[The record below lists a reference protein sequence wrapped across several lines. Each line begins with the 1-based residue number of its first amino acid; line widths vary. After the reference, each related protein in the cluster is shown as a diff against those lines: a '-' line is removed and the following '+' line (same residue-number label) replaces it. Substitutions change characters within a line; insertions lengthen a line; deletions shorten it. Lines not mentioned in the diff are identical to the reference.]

1 MIAFRPALPACIA
14 LVCVSACSSGFRSD
28 APVPQTY
35 VLRAA
40 QRALEPL
47 AQPASLQV
55 LRPRPHPGLE
65 SDAIMLLRSDRRLDH
80 FRAVRWAAELPE
92 VIEALALD
100 SFRNAGVFAAVH
112 DSNSGFSAE
121 YLLRITIRRFEAD
134 YTQGNGAPSVHV
146 ALDCTLGRRSDR
158 GVLASFVAEGTADAE
173 ANRVSAVIGAFE
185 RAAAA
190 AFEAMT
196 VQTREAVAAEE
207 SRQPSAFSLQPD
219 RDKSAFRPVAV
230 RPEG

>member
-1 MIAFRPALPACIA
+1 MMAFRPALAACMT
-14 LVCVSACSSGFRSD
+14 LVCAGACSSGFRSD

-65 SDAIMLLRSDRRLDH
+65 SDAVMLLRSDRRLDH

-100 SFRNAGVFAAVH
+100 SYRNAGVFAVVH
-112 DSNSGFSAE
+112 DSSSGFSAD

-134 YTQGNGAPSVHV
+134 YTQSNGAPRVQV
-146 ALDCTLGRRSDR
+146 ALDCTLARHSDR
-158 GVLASFVAEGTADAE
+158 RVLASFVAEGIAEAE

-190 AFEAMT
+190 AFETMT
-196 VQTREAVAAEE
+196 VQTREALAGAT
-207 SRQPSAFSLQPD
+207 
-219 RDKSAFRPVAV
+219 
-230 RPEG
+230 